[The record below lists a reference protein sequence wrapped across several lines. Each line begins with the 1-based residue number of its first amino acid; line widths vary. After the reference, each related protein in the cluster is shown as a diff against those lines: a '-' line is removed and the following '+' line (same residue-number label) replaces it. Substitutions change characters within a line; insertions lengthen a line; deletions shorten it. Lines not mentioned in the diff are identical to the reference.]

1 MDPVSYFVTVCP
13 FSLLISS
20 SMARHQALRRWLFLL
35 LTTSPAPKQS
45 QPSQPVSS
53 ATFSLP
59 VSCLISRE
67 FHLLSSISKMA
78 SWIIPLC
85 PKQERLWLQ
94 TDCNNY
100 WGKSKEYFLL
110 SESRNAHFSRAKKE
124 IVERVDCEMWLIT
137 EMLNSGHFFSV
148 LKITNMLSHKH
159 TAALKLGHEPQT
171 SFITV
176 TFSVRFSE
184 NNTGWWWEGFQHC
197 FWIQRQEPKSCCS
210 LYQIDWLR
218 ETAKT
223 SIWPCDQYFGN
234 HFWPHYHQ
242 DIVFLKRTYTP
253 PLTSRLL
260 LLLLLP

>member
-1 MDPVSYFVTVCP
+1 MLPWSGAPMLLEPVPQASKVGCSWLSSC
-13 FSLLISS
+13 FSGWPTFTKPPHGS
-20 SMARHQALRRWLFLL
+20 RLL
-35 LTTSPAPKQS
+35 LCHCLPLQPPDKFLRWWPDIKLSEDGCFCCWKPV

-67 FHLLSSISKMA
+67 FHLPSSISKTA

-110 SESRNAHFSRAKKE
+110 SEPRNAHFSRAKKA

-171 SFITV
+171 SFV
-176 TFSVRFSE
+176 
-184 NNTGWWWEGFQHC
+184 C
-197 FWIQRQEPKSCCS
+197 
-210 LYQIDWLR
+210 
-218 ETAKT
+218 
-223 SIWPCDQYFGN
+223 
-234 HFWPHYHQ
+234 
-242 DIVFLKRTYTP
+242 YT
-253 PLTSRLL
+253 
-260 LLLLLP
+260 